1 MEQPGHPRV
10 RTHSS
15 HIAIL
20 GGDARQRRRF
30 AHVVGATFYPSAGDG
45 GPHHVQRLIESI
57 RHGGVSQV
65 FILARW
71 IGHSASGRIRV
82 VARRHGVPVSI
93 LAGVQAPRLNS
104 SSNE

>member
-1 MEQPGHPRV
+1 MEQPGHPPACS
-10 RTHSS
+10 HSS

-30 AHVVGATFYPSAGDG
+30 AHIVGATFYPSAGCS
-45 GPHHVQRLIESI
+45 GPHHAERLIESI

-71 IGHSASGRIRV
+71 IGHSTSGRIRD

-93 LAGVQAPRLNS
+93 LVGAQALRLNS
-104 SSNE
+104 SSKE